1 MFSTYILW
9 IILSSI
15 LRNPILAG
23 VAVLAIVFIT
33 DRFAIGVL
41 PDPFGVIKRW
51 RRTARLQRTLLQ
63 NKNDR
68 KARYE
73 LAEIYVAKKK
83 FQLAVDTLKPN
94 LEAGDD
100 DAHTLFVM
108 GVACLGANHSQQGET
123 FLEAAE
129 AQDPNFRMGD
139 IDLERGR
146 YRIERKDYKGA
157 IEALRRFM
165 QKRES
170 SIEGSYLLAKAL
182 ELSGDDASAA
192 LERQSTWKHYVSAP
206 GFQRK
211 RERRWA
217 WKAKP
222 SRPLLYGTLAALGLF
237 AFFRFASPYIAS
249 EARDARQSY
258 DSQQPMNEPD
268 DDYYGP

>member
-1 MFSTYILW
+1 MLW

-33 DRFAIGVL
+33 DKVAVGVL
-41 PDPFGVIKRW
+41 PDPLRWLKRW
-51 RRTARLQRTLLQ
+51 RRRTRLQRTLLQ
-63 NKNDR
+63 NTSDR
-68 KARYE
+68 RARYE
-73 LAEIYVAKKK
+73 LAEIYVDKKQ

-94 LEAGDD
+94 LQAGDD
-100 DAHTLFVM
+100 DKHTLFLM
-108 GVACLGANHSQQGET
+108 GVACLGAGHHQQGET

-157 IEALRRFM
+157 VEALRRFM
-165 QKRES
+165 QKRQS

-182 ELSGDDASAA
+182 ELSGDDATAA
-192 LERQSTWKHYVSAP
+192 LERQQTWKHYVAAP

-217 WKAKP
+217 WRAKP
-222 SRPLLYGTLAALGLF
+222 SRPLLYGTLLAVVVFG
-237 AFFRFASPYIAS
+237 FFRFVAPLISA
-249 EARDARQSY
+249 EAKDARHAY
-258 DSQQPMNEPD
+258 DSQQRANNYD